1 MMMKQSCLQP
11 HEICSYFCFKKE
23 LYEQKIT
30 RWYMKRETMIL
41 FSLNHSKKVREYAVT
56 RPESLYKT
64 MRCSFNLLILQHM
77 SHLVF
82 EHGLSQL

>member
-11 HEICSYFCFKKE
+11 HEICPYFCFKKE

-41 FSLNHSKKVREYAVT
+41 FSLNHCKKVREYTVT
-56 RPESLYKT
+56 RPEILYKI